1 MYRVINKQALAK
13 RLFVYFIP
21 LLLIGVLI
29 DAPFLMLFLGAF
41 SLLMWHYHQLYRL
54 SDWLHN
60 QRSFN
65 PPEGEGSWEQV
76 FEGIYQLQHRNR
88 KKRNELAELIRR
100 FRDGAEA
107 VPDAVVVLQ
116 NDLSIVWCNQLALK
130 VLGLQW
136 PVDHGQRLD
145 NLIRDPKFAKYMR
158 RKEFSDA
165 LELESGH
172 SVEQVL
178 EFRVMPY
185 ANTQLLVVVRDVTRL
200 KQLEQM
206 RKDFV
211 ANVSHE
217 LRTPLT
223 VVTGYL
229 EMLDSDS
236 LPPPAMWNK
245 AQTTMLEQ
253 CKRMD
258 SLVNQLLSLSRIEGA
273 KRHSNDKAVKVP
285 QLLKLIET
293 EAQSINQDKGHQLIF
308 NIDASLDITGAEDEL
323 RSAFSNLVFNAIHY
337 TKPGGKIEVC
347 WQRNNEQACF
357 SVTDNGDGIAP
368 EHINRLTE
376 RFYRVDKA
384 RSRTTGGS
392 GLGLAITKHVLTRH
406 GSQLKINSELGKGS
420 CFSFAF
426 SSDRLI
432 SISPLVT
439 SNTASHKS
447 VI

>member
-1 MYRVINKQALAK
+1 MYRVVNKQALVK
-13 RLFVYFIP
+13 RLFIYFLP
-21 LLLIGVLI
+21 LLLIGVLVG
-29 DAPFLMLFLGAF
+29 APFLLLFLGSF
-41 SLLMWHYHQLYRL
+41 SLLIWHYHQLYRL
-54 SDWLHN
+54 SDWLLN

-65 PPEGEGSWEQV
+65 PPEGEGAWEQV
-76 FEGIYQLQHRNR
+76 FEGIYHLQHRNR
-88 KKRNELAELIRR
+88 KKRNELADLIRR

-136 PVDHGQRLD
+136 PTDHGQRLD
-145 NLIRDPKFAKYMR
+145 NLIREPKFAKYMH
-158 RKEFSDA
+158 KGEFDDA
-165 LELESGH
+165 LELDNGH
-172 SVEQVL
+172 SIEQVL

-185 ANTQLLVVVRDVTRL
+185 ASTQLMVVVRDVTRL

-229 EMLDSDS
+229 EMMDGDMM
-236 LPPPAMWNK
+236 PPPAMWNK
-245 AQTTMLEQ
+245 AQNTMLEQ

-258 SLVNQLLSLSRIEGA
+258 SLVSQLLSLSRIEGA
-273 KRHSNDKAVKVP
+273 RRQDNDKAINVP
-285 QLLKLIET
+285 QLLGYIHT
-293 EAQSINQDKGHQLIF
+293 EANSINQDKGHELIF
-308 NIDASLDITGAEDEL
+308 NIDKTLDIKGSEDEL

-337 TKPGGKIEVC
+337 TKPGGKVEVC
-347 WQRNNEQACF
+347 WQRKNNKACF

-406 GSQLKINSELGKGS
+406 DSKLNISSEVNKGS
-420 CFSFAF
+420 CFSFEF
-426 SSDRLI
+426 SIDKIVSL
-432 SISPLVT
+432 
-439 SNTASHKS
+439 AK
-447 VI
+447 

>member
-1 MYRVINKQALAK
+1 MYRVVNKQALVK
-13 RLFVYFIP
+13 RLFIYFLP
-21 LLLIGVLI
+21 LLLIGVLVG
-29 DAPFLMLFLGAF
+29 APFLLLFLGSF
-41 SLLMWHYHQLYRL
+41 SLLIWHYHQLYRL
-54 SDWLHN
+54 SDWLLN

-65 PPEGEGSWEQV
+65 PPEGEGAWEQV
-76 FEGIYQLQHRNR
+76 FEGIYHLQHRNR
-88 KKRNELAELIRR
+88 KKRNELADLIRR

-136 PVDHGQRLD
+136 PTDHGQRLD
-145 NLIRDPKFAKYMR
+145 NLIREPKFAKYMH
-158 RKEFSDA
+158 KGEFDDA
-165 LELESGH
+165 LELDNGH
-172 SVEQVL
+172 SIEQVL

-185 ANTQLLVVVRDVTRL
+185 ASTQLMVVVRDVTRL

-229 EMLDSDS
+229 EMMDGDMM
-236 LPPPAMWNK
+236 PPPAMWNK
-245 AQTTMLEQ
+245 AQNTMLEQ

-258 SLVNQLLSLSRIEGA
+258 SLVSQLLSLSRIEGA
-273 KRHSNDKAVKVP
+273 RRQDNDKAINVP
-285 QLLKLIET
+285 QLLGYIHT
-293 EAQSINQDKGHQLIF
+293 EANSINQDKGHELIF
-308 NIDASLDITGAEDEL
+308 NIDKSLDIKGSEDEL

-337 TKPGGKIEVC
+337 TKPGGKVEVC
-347 WQRNNEQACF
+347 WQRKNNKACF

-406 GSQLKINSELGKGS
+406 DSKLNISSEVNKGS
-420 CFSFAF
+420 CFSFEF
-426 SSDRLI
+426 SMDKI
-432 SISPLVT
+432 VPLT
-439 SNTASHKS
+439 KKLS
-447 VI
+447 

>member
-1 MYRVINKQALAK
+1 MYRVVNKQALVK
-13 RLFVYFIP
+13 RLFIYFLP
-21 LLLIGVLI
+21 LLLIGVLVG
-29 DAPFLMLFLGAF
+29 APFLLLFLGSF
-41 SLLMWHYHQLYRL
+41 SLLIWHYHQLYRL
-54 SDWLHN
+54 SDWLLN
-60 QRSFN
+60 QRRFN
-65 PPEGEGSWEQV
+65 PPEGEGAWEQV
-76 FEGIYQLQHRNR
+76 FEGIYHLQHRNR
-88 KKRNELAELIRR
+88 KKRNELADLIRR

-136 PVDHGQRLD
+136 PTDHGQRLD
-145 NLIRDPKFAKYMR
+145 NLIREPKFAKYMN
-158 RKEFSDA
+158 KGEFDDA
-165 LELESGH
+165 LELDNGH
-172 SVEQVL
+172 SIEQVL

-185 ANTQLLVVVRDVTRL
+185 ASTQLMVVVRDVTRL

-229 EMLDSDS
+229 EMMDGDMM
-236 LPPPAMWNK
+236 PPPAMWNK
-245 AQTTMLEQ
+245 AQNTMLEQ

-258 SLVNQLLSLSRIEGA
+258 SLVSQLLSLSRIEGA
-273 KRHSNDKAVKVP
+273 RRQDNDKAINVP
-285 QLLKLIET
+285 QLLGYIHT
-293 EAQSINQDKGHQLIF
+293 EANSINQDKGHELIF
-308 NIDASLDITGAEDEL
+308 DIDKTLDIKGSEDEL

-337 TKPGGKIEVC
+337 TKPGGKVEVC
-347 WQRNNEQACF
+347 WQRKNNKACF
-357 SVTDNGDGIAP
+357 CVTDNGDGIAP

-406 GSQLKINSELGKGS
+406 DSKLNIRSEVNKGS
-420 CFSFAF
+420 CFSFEF
-426 SSDRLI
+426 SIDKIVSL
-432 SISPLVT
+432 T
-439 SNTASHKS
+439 K
-447 VI
+447 

>member
-1 MYRVINKQALAK
+1 MYRVVNKQALVK
-13 RLFVYFIP
+13 RLFIYFLP
-21 LLLIGVLI
+21 LLLIGVLVG
-29 DAPFLMLFLGAF
+29 APFLLLFLGSF
-41 SLLMWHYHQLYRL
+41 SLLIWHYHQLYRL
-54 SDWLHN
+54 SDWLLN

-65 PPEGEGSWEQV
+65 PPEGEGAWEQV
-76 FEGIYQLQHRNR
+76 FEGIYHLQHRNR
-88 KKRNELAELIRR
+88 KKRNELADLIRR

-136 PVDHGQRLD
+136 PTDHGQRLD
-145 NLIRDPKFAKYMR
+145 NLIREPKFAKYMH
-158 RKEFSDA
+158 KGEFDDA
-165 LELESGH
+165 LELDNGH
-172 SVEQVL
+172 SIEQVL

-185 ANTQLLVVVRDVTRL
+185 ASTQLMVVVRDVTRL

-229 EMLDSDS
+229 EMMDGDMM
-236 LPPPAMWNK
+236 PPPAMWNK
-245 AQTTMLEQ
+245 AQNTMLEQ

-258 SLVNQLLSLSRIEGA
+258 SLVSQLLSLSRIEGA
-273 KRHSNDKAVKVP
+273 RRQDNDKAINVP
-285 QLLKLIET
+285 QLLGYIHT
-293 EAQSINQDKGHQLIF
+293 EANSINQDKGHELIF
-308 NIDASLDITGAEDEL
+308 NIDKTLDIKGSEDEL

-337 TKPGGKIEVC
+337 TKPGGKVEVC
-347 WQRNNEQACF
+347 WQRKNNKACF

-406 GSQLKINSELGKGS
+406 DSKLNISSEVNKGS
-420 CFSFAF
+420 CFSFEF
-426 SSDRLI
+426 SMDKI
-432 SISPLVT
+432 VPLT
-439 SNTASHKS
+439 KK
-447 VI
+447 

>member
-1 MYRVINKQALAK
+1 MYRVVNKQALIK
-13 RLFVYFIP
+13 RLFIYFLP
-21 LLLIGVLI
+21 LLLIGVLVG
-29 DAPFLMLFLGAF
+29 APFLLLFLGSF
-41 SLLMWHYHQLYRL
+41 SLLVWHYHQLYRL
-54 SDWLHN
+54 SDWLLN

-65 PPEGEGSWEQV
+65 PPEGEGAWEQV
-76 FEGIYQLQHRNR
+76 FEGIYHLQHRNR
-88 KKRNELAELIRR
+88 KKRNELADLIRR

-107 VPDAVVVLQ
+107 VPDAVIVLQ

-136 PVDHGQRLD
+136 PTDHGQRLD
-145 NLIRDPKFAKYMR
+145 NLIREPKFAKYMH
-158 RKEFSDA
+158 KGNFDEA
-165 LELESGH
+165 LELDNGH
-172 SVEQVL
+172 AIEQVL

-185 ANTQLLVVVRDVTRL
+185 ATTQLMVVVRDVTRL

-229 EMLDSDS
+229 EMMDSDN

-258 SLVNQLLSLSRIEGA
+258 SLVSQLLSLSRIEGS
-273 KRHSNDKAVKVP
+273 RRQDNDKAINVP
-285 QLLKLIET
+285 QLLGYIQT
-293 EAQSINQDKGHQLIF
+293 EAQSINQDKGHELIF
-308 NIDASLDITGAEDEL
+308 DIDSTLDIKGSEDEL

-337 TKPGGKIEVC
+337 TKPGGKIQVS
-347 WQRNNEQACF
+347 WLRKNNMACF
-357 SVTDNGDGIAP
+357 TVIDNGDGIAA

-406 GSQLKINSELGKGS
+406 DSKLNITSEVGKGS
-420 CFSFAF
+420 CFSFYF
-426 SSDRLI
+426 STDKIVDLI
-432 SISPLVT
+432 NKQQDPV
-439 SNTASHKS
+439 KS
-447 VI
+447 

>member
-1 MYRVINKQALAK
+1 MYRVVNKQALVK
-13 RLFVYFIP
+13 RLFIYFLP
-21 LLLIGVLI
+21 LLLIGVLVG
-29 DAPFLMLFLGAF
+29 APFLLLFLGSF
-41 SLLMWHYHQLYRL
+41 SLLIWHYHQLYRL
-54 SDWLHN
+54 SDWLLN

-65 PPEGEGSWEQV
+65 PPEGEGAWEQV
-76 FEGIYQLQHRNR
+76 FEGIYHLQHRNR
-88 KKRNELAELIRR
+88 KKRNELADLIRR

-136 PVDHGQRLD
+136 PTDHGQRLD
-145 NLIRDPKFAKYMR
+145 NLIREPKFAKYMH
-158 RKEFSDA
+158 KGEFDDA
-165 LELESGH
+165 LELDNGH
-172 SVEQVL
+172 SIEQVL

-185 ANTQLLVVVRDVTRL
+185 ASTQLMVVVRDVTRL

-229 EMLDSDS
+229 EMMDGDMM
-236 LPPPAMWNK
+236 PPPAMWNK
-245 AQTTMLEQ
+245 AQNTMLEQ

-258 SLVNQLLSLSRIEGA
+258 SLVSQLLSLSRIEGA
-273 KRHSNDKAVKVP
+273 RRQDNDKAINVP
-285 QLLKLIET
+285 QLLTYIQT
-293 EAQSINQDKGHQLIF
+293 EAQSINQDKEHELIF
-308 NIDASLDITGAEDEL
+308 DVDTSLDIKGSEDEL

-337 TKPGGKIEVC
+337 TKPGGKVEVC
-347 WQRNNEQACF
+347 WQRKNDKACF
-357 SVTDNGDGIAP
+357 SVTDNGNGIAP

-406 GSQLKINSELGKGS
+406 DSQLNITSEVGKGS
-420 CFSFAF
+420 CFSFEF
-426 SSDRLI
+426 SMDKI
-432 SISPLVT
+432 VPLT
-439 SNTASHKS
+439 KKLS
-447 VI
+447 

>member
-1 MYRVINKQALAK
+1 MYRVVNKQALVK
-13 RLFVYFIP
+13 RLFIYFLP
-21 LLLIGVLI
+21 LLLIGVLVG
-29 DAPFLMLFLGAF
+29 APFLLLFLGSF
-41 SLLMWHYHQLYRL
+41 SLLIWHYHQLYRL
-54 SDWLHN
+54 SDWLLN

-65 PPEGEGSWEQV
+65 PPEGEGAWEQV
-76 FEGIYQLQHRNR
+76 FEGIYHLQHRNR
-88 KKRNELAELIRR
+88 KKRNELADLIRR

-136 PVDHGQRLD
+136 PTDHGQRLD
-145 NLIRDPKFAKYMR
+145 NLIREPKFAKYMH
-158 RKEFSDA
+158 KGEFDDA
-165 LELESGH
+165 LELDNGH
-172 SVEQVL
+172 SIEQVL

-185 ANTQLLVVVRDVTRL
+185 ASTQLMVVVRDVTRL

-229 EMLDSDS
+229 EMMDGDMM
-236 LPPPAMWNK
+236 PPPAMWNK
-245 AQTTMLEQ
+245 AQNTMLEQ

-258 SLVNQLLSLSRIEGA
+258 SLVSQLLSLSRIEGA
-273 KRHSNDKAVKVP
+273 RRQDNDKAINVP
-285 QLLKLIET
+285 QLLGYIHT
-293 EAQSINQDKGHQLIF
+293 EANSINQDKGHELIF
-308 NIDASLDITGAEDEL
+308 NIDKTLDIKGSEDEL

-337 TKPGGKIEVC
+337 TKPGGKVEVC
-347 WQRNNEQACF
+347 WQRKNYKACF

-406 GSQLKINSELGKGS
+406 DSKLNISSEVNKGS
-420 CFSFAF
+420 CFSFEF
-426 SSDRLI
+426 SIDKIVSL
-432 SISPLVT
+432 
-439 SNTASHKS
+439 AK
-447 VI
+447 

>member
-1 MYRVINKQALAK
+1 MYRVVNKQALVK
-13 RLFVYFIP
+13 RLFIYFLP
-21 LLLIGVLI
+21 LLLIGVLVG
-29 DAPFLMLFLGAF
+29 APFLLLFLGSF
-41 SLLMWHYHQLYRL
+41 SLLVWHYHQLYRL
-54 SDWLHN
+54 SDWLLN

-65 PPEGEGSWEQV
+65 PPEGEGAWEQV
-76 FEGIYQLQHRNR
+76 FEGIYHLQHRNR
-88 KKRNELAELIRR
+88 KKRNELADLIRR

-136 PVDHGQRLD
+136 PGDHGQRLD
-145 NLIRDPKFAKYMR
+145 NLIREPKFAKYMH
-158 RKEFSDA
+158 KGEFDDA
-165 LELESGH
+165 LELDNGH
-172 SVEQVL
+172 AVEQVL

-185 ANTQLLVVVRDVTRL
+185 ASTQLMVVVRDVTRL

-223 VVTGYL
+223 VIAGYL
-229 EMLDSDS
+229 EMMDGDMM
-236 LPPPAMWNK
+236 PPPAMWGK
-245 AQTTMLEQ
+245 AQKTMLEQ

-258 SLVNQLLSLSRIEGA
+258 SLVSQLLSLSRIEGA
-273 KRHSNDKAVKVP
+273 RRQDNDKAINVP
-285 QLLKLIET
+285 QLLTYIQT
-293 EAQSINQDKGHQLIF
+293 EAQSINQDKAHELIF
-308 NIDASLDITGAEDEL
+308 DIDTSLDIKGSEDEL

-337 TKPGGKIEVC
+337 TKPGGKVEVC
-347 WQRNNEQACF
+347 WQRKNNKACF
-357 SVTDNGDGIAP
+357 SVIDNGDGIAA

-406 GSQLKINSELGKGS
+406 DSQLNITSEVGKGS
-420 CFSFAF
+420 CFSFEF
-426 SSDRLI
+426 SMDKI
-432 SISPLVT
+432 VPLT
-439 SNTASHKS
+439 KKLS
-447 VI
+447 

>member
-1 MYRVINKQALAK
+1 MYRVVNKQALAK
-13 RLFVYFIP
+13 RLFIYFLP
-21 LLLIGVLI
+21 LLLIGVLVGM
-29 DAPFLMLFLGAF
+29 PFLLLFLGSF
-41 SLLMWHYHQLYRL
+41 SLLVWHYHQLYRL
-54 SDWLHN
+54 SDWLLN

-65 PPEGEGSWEQV
+65 PPEGEGAWEQV
-76 FEGIYQLQHRNR
+76 FEGIYHLQHRNR
-88 KKRNELAELIRR
+88 KKRNELADLIRR

-107 VPDAVVVLQ
+107 VPDAVIVLQ

-136 PVDHGQRLD
+136 PTDHGQRLD
-145 NLIRDPKFAKYMR
+145 NLIREPKFAKYMHR
-158 RKEFSDA
+158 GEFNEA
-165 LELESGH
+165 LELDNGH
-172 SVEQVL
+172 SVEQIL

-185 ANTQLLVVVRDVTRL
+185 ASSQLMVVVRDVTRL

-229 EMLDSDS
+229 EMMDGDMM
-236 LPPPAMWNK
+236 PPPAIWNK
-245 AQTTMLEQ
+245 AQNTMLEQ

-273 KRHSNDKAVKVP
+273 RRQDNDKPVNVP
-285 QLLKLIET
+285 QLLSYIKT
-293 EAQSINQDKGHQLIF
+293 EAQSINQDKGHELTF
-308 NIDASLDITGAEDEL
+308 NIDDTLDITGSEDEL

-337 TKPGGKIEVC
+337 TKPGGKVDIC
-347 WQRNNEQACF
+347 WQRNDNRAYF

-406 GSQLKINSELGKGS
+406 DSQLNISSELGKGS
-420 CFSFAF
+420 CFSFYF
-426 SSDRLI
+426 SKDKI
-432 SISPLVT
+432 VKVV
-439 SNTASHKS
+439 A
-447 VI
+447 

>member
-1 MYRVINKQALAK
+1 MYRVVNKQALIK
-13 RLFVYFIP
+13 RLFIYFLP
-21 LLLIGVLI
+21 LLLIGVLVG
-29 DAPFLMLFLGAF
+29 APFLLLFLGSF
-41 SLLMWHYHQLYRL
+41 SLLVWHYHQLYRL
-54 SDWLHN
+54 SDWLLN

-65 PPEGEGSWEQV
+65 PPEGEGAWEQV
-76 FEGIYQLQHRNR
+76 FEGIYHLQHRNR
-88 KKRNELAELIRR
+88 KKRNELADLIRR

-107 VPDAVVVLQ
+107 VPDAVIVLQ
-116 NDLSIVWCNQLALK
+116 TDLSIVWCNQLALK

-136 PVDHGQRLD
+136 PTDHGQRLD
-145 NLIRDPKFAKYMR
+145 NLIREPKFAKYMH
-158 RKEFSDA
+158 KGDFDEA
-165 LELESGH
+165 LELDNGH
-172 SVEQVL
+172 AIEQVL

-185 ANTQLLVVVRDVTRL
+185 ATTQLMVVVRDVTRL

-229 EMLDSDS
+229 EMMDSDN

-245 AQTTMLEQ
+245 AQSTMLEQ

-258 SLVNQLLSLSRIEGA
+258 SLVSQLLSLSRIEGS
-273 KRHSNDKAVKVP
+273 RRQDNDKAINVP
-285 QLLKLIET
+285 QLLGYIQT
-293 EAQSINQDKGHQLIF
+293 EAQSINQDKGHELLF
-308 NIDASLDITGAEDEL
+308 DIDITLDIKGSEDEL

-337 TKPGGKIEVC
+337 TKPGGKIQVS
-347 WQRNNEQACF
+347 WLRKNNTACF
-357 SVTDNGDGIAP
+357 TVVDNGDGIAA

-406 GSQLKINSELGKGS
+406 DSKLNITSEVGKGS
-420 CFSFAF
+420 CFSFCF
-426 SSDRLI
+426 SIDKI
-432 SISPLVT
+432 VEPQNKQQVLV
-439 SNTASHKS
+439 KS
-447 VI
+447 

>member
-1 MYRVINKQALAK
+1 MYRVVNKQALIK
-13 RLFVYFIP
+13 RLFIYFLP
-21 LLLIGVLI
+21 LLLIGVLVG
-29 DAPFLMLFLGAF
+29 APFLLLFLGSF
-41 SLLMWHYHQLYRL
+41 SLLVWHYHQLYRL
-54 SDWLHN
+54 SDWLLN

-65 PPEGEGSWEQV
+65 PPEGEGAWEQV
-76 FEGIYQLQHRNR
+76 FEGIYHLQHRNR
-88 KKRNELAELIRR
+88 KKRNELADLIRR

-107 VPDAVVVLQ
+107 VPDAVIVLQ
-116 NDLSIVWCNQLALK
+116 TDLSIVWCNQLALK

-136 PVDHGQRLD
+136 PTDHGQRLD
-145 NLIRDPKFAKYMR
+145 NLIREPKFAKYMH
-158 RKEFSDA
+158 KGNFDEA
-165 LELESGH
+165 LELDNGH
-172 SVEQVL
+172 AIEQVL

-185 ANTQLLVVVRDVTRL
+185 ATTQLMVVVRDVTRL

-229 EMLDSDS
+229 EMMDSDN

-245 AQTTMLEQ
+245 AQSTMLEQ

-258 SLVNQLLSLSRIEGA
+258 SLVSQLLSLSRIEGS
-273 KRHSNDKAVKVP
+273 RRQDNDKAINVP
-285 QLLKLIET
+285 QLLGYIQT
-293 EAQSINQDKGHQLIF
+293 EAQSINQDKGHELLF
-308 NIDASLDITGAEDEL
+308 DIDNTLDIKGSEDEL

-337 TKPGGKIEVC
+337 TKPGGKIQVS
-347 WQRNNEQACF
+347 WLRKNNTACF
-357 SVTDNGDGIAP
+357 TVVDNGDGIAA

-406 GSQLKINSELGKGS
+406 DSKLNITSEVGKGS
-420 CFSFAF
+420 CFSFCF
-426 SSDRLI
+426 SIDKI
-432 SISPLVT
+432 VEPQNKQLVLV
-439 SNTASHKS
+439 KS
-447 VI
+447 

>member
-1 MYRVINKQALAK
+1 MYRVVNKQALVK
-13 RLFVYFIP
+13 RLFIYFLP
-21 LLLIGVLI
+21 LLLIGVLVG
-29 DAPFLMLFLGAF
+29 APFFLLFLGSF
-41 SLLMWHYHQLYRL
+41 SLLIWHYHQLYRL
-54 SDWLHN
+54 SDWLLN

-65 PPEGEGSWEQV
+65 PPEGEGAWEQV
-76 FEGIYQLQHRNR
+76 FEGIYHLQHRNR
-88 KKRNELAELIRR
+88 KKRNELADLIRR

-136 PVDHGQRLD
+136 PTDHGQRLD
-145 NLIRDPKFAKYMR
+145 NLIREPKFAKYMH
-158 RKEFSDA
+158 KGEFDDA
-165 LELESGH
+165 LELDNGH
-172 SVEQVL
+172 SIEQVL

-185 ANTQLLVVVRDVTRL
+185 ASTQLMVVVRDVTRL

-229 EMLDSDS
+229 EMMDGDMM
-236 LPPPAMWNK
+236 PPPAMWNK
-245 AQTTMLEQ
+245 AQNTMLEQ

-258 SLVNQLLSLSRIEGA
+258 SLVSQLLSLSRIEGA
-273 KRHSNDKAVKVP
+273 RRQDNDKAINVP
-285 QLLKLIET
+285 QLLGYIHT
-293 EAQSINQDKGHQLIF
+293 EANSINQDKGHELIF
-308 NIDASLDITGAEDEL
+308 NIDKTLDIKGSEDEL

-337 TKPGGKIEVC
+337 TKPGGKVEVC
-347 WQRNNEQACF
+347 WQRKNNKACF

-406 GSQLKINSELGKGS
+406 DSKLNISSEVNKGS
-420 CFSFAF
+420 CFSFEF
-426 SSDRLI
+426 SIDKIVSL
-432 SISPLVT
+432 
-439 SNTASHKS
+439 AK
-447 VI
+447 

>member
-1 MYRVINKQALAK
+1 MYRVVNKQALVK
-13 RLFVYFIP
+13 RLFIYFLP
-21 LLLIGVLI
+21 LLLIGVLVG
-29 DAPFLMLFLGAF
+29 APFLLLFLGSF
-41 SLLMWHYHQLYRL
+41 SLLIWHYHQLYRL
-54 SDWLHN
+54 SDWLLN

-65 PPEGEGSWEQV
+65 PPEGEGAWEQV
-76 FEGIYQLQHRNR
+76 FEGIYHLQHRNR
-88 KKRNELAELIRR
+88 KKRNELADLIRR

-136 PVDHGQRLD
+136 PTDHGQRLD
-145 NLIRDPKFAKYMR
+145 NLIREPKFAKYMH
-158 RKEFSDA
+158 KGEFDDA
-165 LELESGH
+165 LELDNGH
-172 SVEQVL
+172 SIEQVL

-185 ANTQLLVVVRDVTRL
+185 ASTQLMVVVRDVTRL

-229 EMLDSDS
+229 EMMDGDMM
-236 LPPPAMWNK
+236 PPPAMWNK
-245 AQTTMLEQ
+245 AQNTMLEQ

-258 SLVNQLLSLSRIEGA
+258 SLVSQLLSLSRIEGA
-273 KRHSNDKAVKVP
+273 RRQDNDKAINVP
-285 QLLKLIET
+285 QLLGYIHT
-293 EAQSINQDKGHQLIF
+293 EAKSINQDKGHELIF
-308 NIDASLDITGAEDEL
+308 NIDKTLDIKGSEDEL

-337 TKPGGKIEVC
+337 TKPGGKVEVC
-347 WQRNNEQACF
+347 WQRKNNKACF

-406 GSQLKINSELGKGS
+406 DSKLNISSEVNKGS
-420 CFSFAF
+420 CFSFEF
-426 SSDRLI
+426 SMDKI
-432 SISPLVT
+432 VPLT
-439 SNTASHKS
+439 KKLS
-447 VI
+447 

>member
-1 MYRVINKQALAK
+1 MYRVVNKQALVK
-13 RLFVYFIP
+13 RLFIYFLP
-21 LLLIGVLI
+21 LLLIGVLVG
-29 DAPFLMLFLGAF
+29 APFLLLFLGSF
-41 SLLMWHYHQLYRL
+41 SLLIWHYHQLYRL
-54 SDWLHN
+54 SDWLLN

-65 PPEGEGSWEQV
+65 PPEGEGAWEQV
-76 FEGIYQLQHRNR
+76 FEGIYHLQHRNR
-88 KKRNELAELIRR
+88 KKRNELADLIRR

-136 PVDHGQRLD
+136 PTDHGQRLD
-145 NLIRDPKFAKYMR
+145 NLIREPKFAKYMH
-158 RKEFSDA
+158 KGEFDDA
-165 LELESGH
+165 LELDNGH

-185 ANTQLLVVVRDVTRL
+185 ASTQLMVVVRDVTRL

-229 EMLDSDS
+229 EMMEGDMM
-236 LPPPAMWNK
+236 PPPAMWNK
-245 AQTTMLEQ
+245 AQNTMLEQ

-258 SLVNQLLSLSRIEGA
+258 SLVSQLLSLSRIEGA
-273 KRHSNDKAVKVP
+273 RRQDNDKAINVP
-285 QLLKLIET
+285 QLLGYIHT
-293 EAQSINQDKGHQLIF
+293 EANSINQDKGHELIF
-308 NIDASLDITGAEDEL
+308 DIDKTLDIKGSEDEL

-337 TKPGGKIEVC
+337 TKPGGKVEVC
-347 WQRNNEQACF
+347 WQRKNNKACF

-406 GSQLKINSELGKGS
+406 DSKLNISSEVNKGS
-420 CFSFAF
+420 CFSFEF
-426 SSDRLI
+426 SIDKIVSL
-432 SISPLVT
+432 
-439 SNTASHKS
+439 AK
-447 VI
+447 

>member
-1 MYRVINKQALAK
+1 MYRVVNKQALAK
-13 RLFVYFIP
+13 RLFMYFLP
-21 LLLIGVLI
+21 LLLIGVLVG
-29 DAPFLMLFLGAF
+29 APFLLLFLGSF
-41 SLLMWHYHQLYRL
+41 SLLLWHYHQLYRL
-54 SDWLHN
+54 SDWLLN

-65 PPEGEGSWEQV
+65 PPEGEGVWEQV
-76 FEGIYQLQHRNR
+76 FEGIYHLQHRNR
-88 KKRNELAELIRR
+88 KKRNELADLIRR

-116 NDLSIVWCNQLALK
+116 KDLSIVWCNQLALK

-136 PVDHGQRLD
+136 PTDHGQRLD
-145 NLIRDPKFAKYMR
+145 NLIRDPKFAKYMQL
-158 RKEFSDA
+158 ESFDEA
-165 LELESGH
+165 LELDSGH
-172 SVEQVL
+172 KQVL

-185 ANTQLLVVVRDVTRL
+185 ASYQLMVVRDVTRL

-229 EMLDSDS
+229 EMLDGDN
-236 LPPPAMWNK
+236 LPPPAMWHK
-245 AQTTMLEQ
+245 AQNTMLGQ
-253 CKRMD
+253 CQRMD

-273 KRHSNDKAVKVP
+273 RRQDNDKPVNVP
-285 QLLKLIET
+285 QMLSYIKT
-293 EAQSINQDKGHQLIF
+293 EAQSINQDKNHQLIF
-308 NIDASLDITGAEDEL
+308 NINESLDIKGSGDEL

-337 TKPGGKIEVC
+337 TKPGGVINVL
-347 WQRNNEQACF
+347 WQLKNDQAQF

-384 RSRTTGGS
+384 RSRITGGS

-406 GSQLKINSELGKGS
+406 DSHLNIKSKLGKGS
-420 CFSFAF
+420 VFSFSFAKEKIVNSLK
-426 SSDRLI
+426 SS
-432 SISPLVT
+432 
-439 SNTASHKS
+439 
-447 VI
+447 

>member
-1 MYRVINKQALAK
+1 MYRVINKQALVK
-13 RLFVYFIP
+13 RLFLYFIP
-21 LLLIGVLI
+21 LALVGVLI
-29 DAPFLMLFLGAF
+29 GAPFILLFLGALA
-41 SLLMWHYHQLYRL
+41 LLLWHYHQLYRL
-54 SDWLHN
+54 SDWLLN

-65 PPEGEGSWEQV
+65 PPEGEGAWEQI
-76 FEGIYQLQHRNR
+76 FEGIYHLQHRNR

-100 FRDGAEA
+100 FREGAEA

-116 NDLSIVWCNQLALK
+116 TDLSIIWCNQLALK

-136 PVDHGQRLD
+136 PTDHGQRLD
-145 NLIRDPKFAKYMR
+145 NLVRDPKFVKYMN
-158 RKEFSDA
+158 KQKFDEP
-165 LELESGH
+165 LELEVAH
-172 SVEQVL
+172 NQEQTL

-185 ANTQLLVVVRDVTRL
+185 AGQLMMVVRDISRL

-229 EMLDSDS
+229 EMMDEDN
-236 LPPPAMWNK
+236 LPPPSMWAK
-245 AQTTMLEQ
+245 AHHTMIEQ
-253 CKRMD
+253 CHRMD

-273 KRHSNDKAVKVP
+273 RKYDNDKPVRVP
-285 QLLKLIET
+285 DMLALIST
-293 EAQSINQDKGHQLIF
+293 EANSLNKEKDHQISF
-308 NIDASLDITGAEDEL
+308 DVEPDLDIVGAADEL
-323 RSAFSNLVFNAIHY
+323 RSAFSNLVFNAVHY
-337 TKPGGKIEVC
+337 TKPNGSIHVQ
-347 WQRNNEQACF
+347 WQIKDDQAYF

-368 EHINRLTE
+368 EHIHRLTE

-384 RSRTTGGS
+384 RSRKTGGS

-406 GSQLKINSELGKGS
+406 DSHLNIRSEVGKGS

-426 SSDRLI
+426 PKTRIVKYDS
-432 SISPLVT
+432 
-439 SNTASHKS
+439 K
-447 VI
+447 

>member
-1 MYRVINKQALAK
+1 MYRVVNKQALIK
-13 RLFVYFIP
+13 RLFIYFLP

-29 DAPFLMLFLGAF
+29 GAPFLLLFLGSF
-41 SLLMWHYHQLYRL
+41 SLLVWHYHQLYRL
-54 SDWLHN
+54 SDWLLN

-65 PPEGEGSWEQV
+65 PPEGEGAWEQV
-76 FEGIYQLQHRNR
+76 FEGIYHLQHRNR
-88 KKRNELAELIRR
+88 KKRNELADLIRR

-107 VPDAVVVLQ
+107 VPDAVIVLQ

-136 PVDHGQRLD
+136 PTDHGQRLD
-145 NLIRDPKFAKYMR
+145 NLIREPKFAKYMH
-158 RKEFSDA
+158 KGNFDEA
-165 LELESGH
+165 LELDNGH
-172 SVEQVL
+172 AIEQVL

-185 ANTQLLVVVRDVTRL
+185 ATTQLMVVVRDVTRL

-229 EMLDSDS
+229 EMMDSDN
-236 LPPPAMWNK
+236 LPPPAMWSK

-258 SLVNQLLSLSRIEGA
+258 SLVSQLLSLSRIEGS
-273 KRHSNDKAVKVP
+273 RRQDNDKAINVP
-285 QLLKLIET
+285 QLLGYIQT
-293 EAQSINQDKGHQLIF
+293 EAHSINQDKGHELIF
-308 NIDASLDITGAEDEL
+308 DIDNTLDIKGSEDEL

-337 TKPGGKIEVC
+337 TKPGGKIQVS
-347 WQRNNEQACF
+347 WLRKNNTACF
-357 SVTDNGDGIAP
+357 TVVDNGDGIAA

-406 GSQLKINSELGKGS
+406 DSKLNITSEVGKGS
-420 CFSFAF
+420 CFSFYF
-426 SSDRLI
+426 STDKIVELI
-432 SISPLVT
+432 NKQQDSV
-439 SNTASHKS
+439 KS
-447 VI
+447 

>member
-1 MYRVINKQALAK
+1 MYRVVNKQALVK
-13 RLFVYFIP
+13 RLFIYFLP
-21 LLLIGVLI
+21 LLLIGVLVG
-29 DAPFLMLFLGAF
+29 APFLLLFLGSF
-41 SLLMWHYHQLYRL
+41 SLLIWHYHQLYRL
-54 SDWLHN
+54 SDWLLN

-65 PPEGEGSWEQV
+65 PPEGEGAWEQV
-76 FEGIYQLQHRNR
+76 FEGIYHLQHRNR
-88 KKRNELAELIRR
+88 KKRNELADLIRR

-136 PVDHGQRLD
+136 PTDHGQRLD
-145 NLIRDPKFAKYMR
+145 NLIREPKFAKYMH
-158 RKEFSDA
+158 KGEFDDA
-165 LELESGH
+165 LELDNGH
-172 SVEQVL
+172 SIEQVL

-185 ANTQLLVVVRDVTRL
+185 ASTQLMVVVRDVTRL

-229 EMLDSDS
+229 EMMDGDMM
-236 LPPPAMWNK
+236 PPPAMWNK
-245 AQTTMLEQ
+245 AQNTMLEQ

-258 SLVNQLLSLSRIEGA
+258 SLVSQLLSLSRIEGA
-273 KRHSNDKAVKVP
+273 RRQDNDKAINVP
-285 QLLKLIET
+285 QLLGYIHT
-293 EAQSINQDKGHQLIF
+293 EANSINQDKGHELIF
-308 NIDASLDITGAEDEL
+308 NIDKTLDIKGSGDEL

-337 TKPGGKIEVC
+337 TKPGGKVEVC
-347 WQRNNEQACF
+347 WQRKNNKARF

-406 GSQLKINSELGKGS
+406 DSKLNISSEVNKGS
-420 CFSFAF
+420 CFSFEF
-426 SSDRLI
+426 SIDKIVSL
-432 SISPLVT
+432 
-439 SNTASHKS
+439 AK
-447 VI
+447 

>member
-1 MYRVINKQALAK
+1 MYRVVNKQALIK
-13 RLFVYFIP
+13 RLFIYFLP
-21 LLLIGVLI
+21 LLLIGVLVG
-29 DAPFLMLFLGAF
+29 APFLLLFLGSF
-41 SLLMWHYHQLYRL
+41 SLLVWHYHQLYRL
-54 SDWLHN
+54 SDWLLN

-65 PPEGEGSWEQV
+65 PPEGEGAWEQV
-76 FEGIYQLQHRNR
+76 FEGIYHLQHRNR
-88 KKRNELAELIRR
+88 KKRNELADLIRR

-107 VPDAVVVLQ
+107 VPDAVIVLQ
-116 NDLSIVWCNQLALK
+116 TDLSIVWCNQLALK

-136 PVDHGQRLD
+136 PTDHGQRLD
-145 NLIRDPKFAKYMR
+145 NLIREPKFAKYMH
-158 RKEFSDA
+158 KGDFDEA
-165 LELESGH
+165 LELDNGH
-172 SVEQVL
+172 AIEQVL

-185 ANTQLLVVVRDVTRL
+185 ATTQLMVVVRDVTRL

-229 EMLDSDS
+229 EMMDSDN

-245 AQTTMLEQ
+245 AQSTMLEQ

-258 SLVNQLLSLSRIEGA
+258 SLVSQLLSLSRIEGS
-273 KRHSNDKAVKVP
+273 RRQDNDKAINVP
-285 QLLKLIET
+285 QLLGYIQT
-293 EAQSINQDKGHQLIF
+293 EAQSINQDKGHELLF
-308 NIDASLDITGAEDEL
+308 DIDNTLDIKGSEDEL

-337 TKPGGKIEVC
+337 TKPGGKIQVS
-347 WQRNNEQACF
+347 WLRKNNTACF
-357 SVTDNGDGIAP
+357 TVVDNGDGIAA

-406 GSQLKINSELGKGS
+406 DSKLNITSEVGKGS
-420 CFSFAF
+420 CFSFSF
-426 SSDRLI
+426 SIDKI
-432 SISPLVT
+432 VEPQNKQQVLV
-439 SNTASHKS
+439 KS
-447 VI
+447 

>member
-1 MYRVINKQALAK
+1 MYRVVNKQALVK
-13 RLFVYFIP
+13 RLFIYFLP
-21 LLLIGVLI
+21 LLLIGVLVG
-29 DAPFLMLFLGAF
+29 APFLLLFLGSF
-41 SLLMWHYHQLYRL
+41 SLLIWHYHQLYRL
-54 SDWLHN
+54 SDWLLN

-65 PPEGEGSWEQV
+65 PPEGEGAWEQV
-76 FEGIYQLQHRNR
+76 FEGIYHLQHRNR
-88 KKRNELAELIRR
+88 KKRNELADLIRR

-136 PVDHGQRLD
+136 PTDHGQRLD
-145 NLIRDPKFAKYMR
+145 NLIREPKFAKYMH
-158 RKEFSDA
+158 KGEFDDA
-165 LELESGH
+165 LELDNGH

-185 ANTQLLVVVRDVTRL
+185 ASTQLMVVVRDVTRL

-229 EMLDSDS
+229 EMMDGDMM
-236 LPPPAMWNK
+236 PPPAMWNK
-245 AQTTMLEQ
+245 AQNTMLEQ

-258 SLVNQLLSLSRIEGA
+258 SLVSQLLSLSRIEGA
-273 KRHSNDKAVKVP
+273 RRQDNDKAINVP
-285 QLLKLIET
+285 QLLGYIHT
-293 EAQSINQDKGHQLIF
+293 EANSINQDKGHELIF
-308 NIDASLDITGAEDEL
+308 NIDKTLDIKGSEDEL

-337 TKPGGKIEVC
+337 TKPGGKVEVC
-347 WQRNNEQACF
+347 WQRKNNKACF

-406 GSQLKINSELGKGS
+406 DSKLNISSEVNKGS
-420 CFSFAF
+420 CFSFEF
-426 SSDRLI
+426 SIDKIVSL
-432 SISPLVT
+432 
-439 SNTASHKS
+439 AK
-447 VI
+447 

>member
-1 MYRVINKQALAK
+1 MYRVVNKQALVK
-13 RLFVYFIP
+13 RLFIYFLP
-21 LLLIGVLI
+21 LLLIGVLVG
-29 DAPFLMLFLGAF
+29 APFLLLFLGSF
-41 SLLMWHYHQLYRL
+41 SLLIWHYHQLYRL
-54 SDWLHN
+54 SDWLLN

-65 PPEGEGSWEQV
+65 PPEGEGAWEQV
-76 FEGIYQLQHRNR
+76 FEGIYHLQHRNR
-88 KKRNELAELIRR
+88 KKRNELADLIRR

-136 PVDHGQRLD
+136 PTDHGQRLD
-145 NLIRDPKFAKYMR
+145 NLIREPKFAKYMH
-158 RKEFSDA
+158 KGEFDDA
-165 LELESGH
+165 LELDNGH
-172 SVEQVL
+172 SIEQVL

-185 ANTQLLVVVRDVTRL
+185 ASTQLMVVVRDVTRL

-229 EMLDSDS
+229 EMMDGDMM
-236 LPPPAMWNK
+236 PPPAMWNK
-245 AQTTMLEQ
+245 AQNTMLEQ

-258 SLVNQLLSLSRIEGA
+258 SLVSQLLSLSRIEGA
-273 KRHSNDKAVKVP
+273 RRQDNDKAINVP
-285 QLLKLIET
+285 QLLGYIHT
-293 EAQSINQDKGHQLIF
+293 EANSINQDKGHELIF
-308 NIDASLDITGAEDEL
+308 NIDKTLDIKGSEDEL
-323 RSAFSNLVFNAIHY
+323 RSAFSNLVFNAIYY
-337 TKPGGKIEVC
+337 TKPGGKVEVC
-347 WQRNNEQACF
+347 WQRKNNKACF

-406 GSQLKINSELGKGS
+406 DSKLNISSEVNKGS
-420 CFSFAF
+420 CFSFEF
-426 SSDRLI
+426 SIDKIVSL
-432 SISPLVT
+432 
-439 SNTASHKS
+439 AK
-447 VI
+447 

>member
-1 MYRVINKQALAK
+1 MYRVVNKQALVK
-13 RLFVYFIP
+13 RLFIYFLP
-21 LLLIGVLI
+21 LLLIGVLVG
-29 DAPFLMLFLGAF
+29 APFLLLFLGSF
-41 SLLMWHYHQLYRL
+41 SLLIWHYHQLYRL
-54 SDWLHN
+54 SDWLLN

-65 PPEGEGSWEQV
+65 PPEGEGAWEQV
-76 FEGIYQLQHRNR
+76 FEGIYHLQHRNR
-88 KKRNELAELIRR
+88 KKRNELADLIRR

-136 PVDHGQRLD
+136 PTDHGQRLD
-145 NLIRDPKFAKYMR
+145 NLIREPKFAKYMN
-158 RKEFSDA
+158 KGEFDDA
-165 LELESGH
+165 LELDNGH
-172 SVEQVL
+172 SIEQVL

-185 ANTQLLVVVRDVTRL
+185 ASTQLMVVVRDVTRL

-229 EMLDSDS
+229 EMMDGDMM
-236 LPPPAMWNK
+236 PPPAMWNK
-245 AQTTMLEQ
+245 AQNTMLEQ

-258 SLVNQLLSLSRIEGA
+258 SLVSQLLSLSRIEGA
-273 KRHSNDKAVKVP
+273 RRQDNDKAINVP
-285 QLLKLIET
+285 QLLGYIHT
-293 EAQSINQDKGHQLIF
+293 EANSINQDKGHELIF
-308 NIDASLDITGAEDEL
+308 NIDKTLDIKGSEDEL

-337 TKPGGKIEVC
+337 TKPGGKVEVC
-347 WQRNNEQACF
+347 WQRKNNKACF

-406 GSQLKINSELGKGS
+406 DSKLNISSEVNKGS
-420 CFSFAF
+420 CFSFEF
-426 SSDRLI
+426 SIDKIVSL
-432 SISPLVT
+432 
-439 SNTASHKS
+439 AK
-447 VI
+447 

>member
-1 MYRVINKQALAK
+1 MYRVVNKQALIK
-13 RLFVYFIP
+13 RLFIYFLP
-21 LLLIGVLI
+21 LLLIGVLVG
-29 DAPFLMLFLGAF
+29 APFLLLFLGSF
-41 SLLMWHYHQLYRL
+41 SLLVWHYHQLYRL
-54 SDWLHN
+54 SDWLLN

-65 PPEGEGSWEQV
+65 PPEGEGAWEQV
-76 FEGIYQLQHRNR
+76 FEGIYHLQHRNR
-88 KKRNELAELIRR
+88 KKRNELADLIRR

-107 VPDAVVVLQ
+107 VPDAVIVLQ

-136 PVDHGQRLD
+136 PTDHGQRLD
-145 NLIRDPKFAKYMR
+145 NLIREPKFAKYMH
-158 RKEFSDA
+158 KGNFDEA
-165 LELESGH
+165 LELDNGH
-172 SVEQVL
+172 AIEQVL

-185 ANTQLLVVVRDVTRL
+185 ATTQLMVVVRDVTRL

-229 EMLDSDS
+229 EMMDSDN

-258 SLVNQLLSLSRIEGA
+258 SLVSQLLSLSRIEGSRRQD
-273 KRHSNDKAVKVP
+273 KDKAINVP
-285 QLLKLIET
+285 QLLGYIQT
-293 EAQSINQDKGHQLIF
+293 EAQSINQDKGHELIF
-308 NIDASLDITGAEDEL
+308 DIDSTLDIKGSEDEL

-337 TKPGGKIEVC
+337 TKPGGKIQVS
-347 WQRNNEQACF
+347 WLRKNNIACF
-357 SVTDNGDGIAP
+357 TVIDNGDGIAA

-406 GSQLKINSELGKGS
+406 DSKLNITSEVGKGS
-420 CFSFAF
+420 CFSFYF
-426 SSDRLI
+426 STDKIVDLI
-432 SISPLVT
+432 
-439 SNTASHKS
+439 NKQQDS
-447 VI
+447 VRS

>member
-1 MYRVINKQALAK
+1 MYRVVNKQALIK
-13 RLFVYFIP
+13 RLFIYFLP
-21 LLLIGVLI
+21 LLLIGVLVG
-29 DAPFLMLFLGAF
+29 APFLLLFLGSF
-41 SLLMWHYHQLYRL
+41 SLLVWHYHQLYRL
-54 SDWLHN
+54 SDWLLN

-65 PPEGEGSWEQV
+65 PPEGEGAWEQV
-76 FEGIYQLQHRNR
+76 FEGIYHLQHRNR
-88 KKRNELAELIRR
+88 KKRNELADLIRR

-107 VPDAVVVLQ
+107 VPDAVIVLQ
-116 NDLSIVWCNQLALK
+116 TDLSIVWCNQLALK

-136 PVDHGQRLD
+136 PTDHGQRLD
-145 NLIRDPKFAKYMR
+145 NLIREPKFAKYMH
-158 RKEFSDA
+158 KGDFDEA
-165 LELESGH
+165 LELDNGH
-172 SVEQVL
+172 AIEQVL

-185 ANTQLLVVVRDVTRL
+185 ATTQLMVVVRDVTRL

-229 EMLDSDS
+229 EMMDSDN

-245 AQTTMLEQ
+245 AQSTMLEQ

-258 SLVNQLLSLSRIEGA
+258 SLVSQLLSLSRIEGS
-273 KRHSNDKAVKVP
+273 RRQDNDKAINVP
-285 QLLKLIET
+285 QLLGYIQT
-293 EAQSINQDKGHQLIF
+293 EAQSINQDKGHELLF
-308 NIDASLDITGAEDEL
+308 DIDNTLDIKGSEDEL

-337 TKPGGKIEVC
+337 TKRGGKIQVS
-347 WQRNNEQACF
+347 WLRKNNTACF
-357 SVTDNGDGIAP
+357 TVVDNGDGIAA

-406 GSQLKINSELGKGS
+406 DSKLNITSEVGKGS
-420 CFSFAF
+420 CFSFCF
-426 SSDRLI
+426 SIDKI
-432 SISPLVT
+432 VEPQNKQQVLV
-439 SNTASHKS
+439 KS
-447 VI
+447 

>member
-1 MYRVINKQALAK
+1 MYRVVNKQALVK
-13 RLFVYFIP
+13 RLFIYFLP
-21 LLLIGVLI
+21 LLLIGVLVG
-29 DAPFLMLFLGAF
+29 APFLLLFLGSF
-41 SLLMWHYHQLYRL
+41 SLLIWHYHQLYRL
-54 SDWLHN
+54 SDWLLN

-65 PPEGEGSWEQV
+65 PPEGEGAWEQV
-76 FEGIYQLQHRNR
+76 FEGIYHLQHRNR
-88 KKRNELAELIRR
+88 KKRNELADLIRR

-136 PVDHGQRLD
+136 PTDHGQRLD
-145 NLIRDPKFAKYMR
+145 NLIREPKFAKYMH
-158 RKEFSDA
+158 KGEFDDA
-165 LELESGH
+165 LELDNGH
-172 SVEQVL
+172 SIEQVL

-185 ANTQLLVVVRDVTRL
+185 ASTQLMVVVRDVTRL

-229 EMLDSDS
+229 EMMDGDMM
-236 LPPPAMWNK
+236 PPPAMWNK
-245 AQTTMLEQ
+245 AQNTMLEQ

-258 SLVNQLLSLSRIEGA
+258 SLVSQLLSLSRIEGA
-273 KRHSNDKAVKVP
+273 RRQDNDKAINVP
-285 QLLKLIET
+285 QLLGYIHT
-293 EAQSINQDKGHQLIF
+293 EANSINQDKGHELIF
-308 NIDASLDITGAEDEL
+308 NIDKTLDIKGSEDEL

-337 TKPGGKIEVC
+337 TKPDGKVEVC
-347 WQRNNEQACF
+347 WQRKNNKACF

-406 GSQLKINSELGKGS
+406 DSKLNISSEVNKGS
-420 CFSFAF
+420 CFSFEF
-426 SSDRLI
+426 SIDKIVSL
-432 SISPLVT
+432 
-439 SNTASHKS
+439 AK
-447 VI
+447 

>member
-1 MYRVINKQALAK
+1 MYRVVNKQALAK
-13 RLFVYFIP
+13 RLFMYFLP
-21 LLLIGVLI
+21 LLLIGVLVGT
-29 DAPFLMLFLGAF
+29 PFLLLFLGSFA
-41 SLLMWHYHQLYRL
+41 LLLWHYHQLYRL
-54 SDWLHN
+54 SDWLIN

-65 PPEGEGSWEQV
+65 PPEGEGAWEQV
-76 FEGIYQLQHRNR
+76 FEGIYHLQHRNR
-88 KKRNELAELIRR
+88 KKRNELADLIRR

-116 NDLSIVWCNQLALK
+116 KDLSIVWCNQLALK

-136 PVDHGQRLD
+136 PTDHGQRLD

-158 RKEFSDA
+158 KAIYDEA
-165 LELESGH
+165 LELENGH
-172 SVEQVL
+172 NVEQVL

-185 ANTQLLVVVRDVTRL
+185 ASSQLMVVVRDVTRL

-229 EMLDSDS
+229 EMLDGDA
-236 LPPPAMWNK
+236 LPPPAMWHK
-245 AQTTMLEQ
+245 AQHTMLEQ

-273 KRHSNDKAVKVP
+273 RRQDNDKAVNVP
-285 QLLKLIET
+285 QLLKYIET
-293 EAQSINQDKGHQLIF
+293 EAHSLNQEKKHQLLF
-308 NIDASLDITGAEDEL
+308 DIDRQLDIRGSEDEL

-337 TKPGGKIEVC
+337 TKPGGNIVVR
-347 WQRNNEQACF
+347 WLRDNDRAVF
-357 SVTDNGDGIAP
+357 TVTDNGDGIAA

-406 GSQLKINSELGKGS
+406 DSALNINSKLGEGS
-420 CFSFAF
+420 TFSFAF
-426 SSDRLI
+426 GKD
-432 SISPLVT
+432 
-439 SNTASHKS
+439 K
-447 VI
+447 VIALR

>member
-1 MYRVINKQALAK
+1 MYRVVNKQALVK
-13 RLFVYFIP
+13 RLFIYFLP
-21 LLLIGVLI
+21 LLLIGVLVG
-29 DAPFLMLFLGAF
+29 APFLLLFLGSF
-41 SLLMWHYHQLYRL
+41 SLLIWHYHQLYRL
-54 SDWLHN
+54 SDWLLN

-65 PPEGEGSWEQV
+65 PPEGEGAWEQV
-76 FEGIYQLQHRNR
+76 FEGIYHLQHRNR
-88 KKRNELAELIRR
+88 KKRNELADLIRR

-136 PVDHGQRLD
+136 PTDHGQRLD
-145 NLIRDPKFAKYMR
+145 NLIREPKFAKYMH
-158 RKEFSDA
+158 KGEFDDA
-165 LELESGH
+165 LELDNGH
-172 SVEQVL
+172 SIEQVL

-185 ANTQLLVVVRDVTRL
+185 ASTQLMVVVRDVTRL

-229 EMLDSDS
+229 EMMDGDMM
-236 LPPPAMWNK
+236 PPPAMWNK
-245 AQTTMLEQ
+245 AQNTMLEQ

-258 SLVNQLLSLSRIEGA
+258 SLVSQLLSLSRIEGA
-273 KRHSNDKAVKVP
+273 RRQDNDKAINVP
-285 QLLKLIET
+285 QLLGYIHT
-293 EAQSINQDKGHQLIF
+293 EANSINQDKGHELIF
-308 NIDASLDITGAEDEL
+308 DIDKTLDIKGSEDEL

-337 TKPGGKIEVC
+337 TKPGGKVEVC
-347 WQRNNEQACF
+347 WQRKNNKACF

-406 GSQLKINSELGKGS
+406 DSKLNISSEVNKGS
-420 CFSFAF
+420 CFSFEF
-426 SSDRLI
+426 SIDKIVSL
-432 SISPLVT
+432 
-439 SNTASHKS
+439 AK
-447 VI
+447 

>member
-1 MYRVINKQALAK
+1 MYRVINKQALIK
-13 RLFVYFIP
+13 RLFIYFLP
-21 LLLIGVLI
+21 LLLIGVLVG
-29 DAPFLMLFLGAF
+29 APFLLLFLGTS
-41 SLLMWHYHQLYRL
+41 SLLVWHYHQLYRL
-54 SDWLHN
+54 SDWLLN

-65 PPEGEGSWEQV
+65 PPEGEGAWEQV
-76 FEGIYQLQHRNR
+76 FEGIYHLQHRNR
-88 KKRNELAELIRR
+88 KKRNELADLIRR

-116 NDLSIVWCNQLALK
+116 SDLSIVWCNQLALK

-136 PVDHGQRLD
+136 PTDHGQRLD
-145 NLIRDPKFAKYMR
+145 NLIREPKFAKYMLR
-158 RKEFSDA
+158 GEFEEP
-165 LELESGH
+165 LELDNGH
-172 SVEQVL
+172 IVDQVL

-185 ANTQLLVVVRDVTRL
+185 ANTQLMVVVRDVTRL

-229 EMLDSDS
+229 EMMDGDMM
-236 LPPPAMWNK
+236 PPLAMWNK
-245 AQTTMLEQ
+245 AQNTMLEQ

-258 SLVNQLLSLSRIEGA
+258 SLVNQLLSLSRIEGS
-273 KRHSNDKAVKVP
+273 RRQDNDKAINVP
-285 QLLKLIET
+285 QMLNYIKT
-293 EAQSINQDKGHQLIF
+293 EAQSINQDKGHELIF
-308 NIDASLDITGAEDEL
+308 NIDNQLDIKGAEDEL

-337 TKPGGKIEVC
+337 TKAGGKIIVT
-347 WQRNNEQACF
+347 WQRKEGYAHF
-357 SVTDNGDGIAP
+357 SVNDNGDGIAP

-406 GSQLKINSELGKGS
+406 DSQLNITSELGKGS

-426 SSDRLI
+426 SKDK
-432 SISPLVT
+432 LV
-439 SNTASHKS
+439 NLAS
-447 VI
+447 

>member
-1 MYRVINKQALAK
+1 MYRVVNKQALVK
-13 RLFVYFIP
+13 RLFIYFLP
-21 LLLIGVLI
+21 LLLIGVLVG
-29 DAPFLMLFLGAF
+29 APFLLLFLGSF
-41 SLLMWHYHQLYRL
+41 SLLIWHYHQLYRL
-54 SDWLHN
+54 SDWLLN

-65 PPEGEGSWEQV
+65 PPEGEGAWEQV
-76 FEGIYQLQHRNR
+76 FEGIYHLQHRNR
-88 KKRNELAELIRR
+88 KKRNELADLIRR

-136 PVDHGQRLD
+136 PTDHGQRLD
-145 NLIRDPKFAKYMR
+145 NLIREPKFAKYMH
-158 RKEFSDA
+158 KGEFDDA
-165 LELESGH
+165 LELDNGH
-172 SVEQVL
+172 SIEQVL

-185 ANTQLLVVVRDVTRL
+185 ASTQLMVVVRDVTRL

-229 EMLDSDS
+229 EMMDGDMM
-236 LPPPAMWNK
+236 PPPAMWNK
-245 AQTTMLEQ
+245 AQNTMLEQ

-258 SLVNQLLSLSRIEGA
+258 SLVSQLLSLSRIEGA
-273 KRHSNDKAVKVP
+273 RRQDNDKAINVP
-285 QLLKLIET
+285 QLLGYIHT
-293 EAQSINQDKGHQLIF
+293 EANSINQDKGHELIF
-308 NIDASLDITGAEDEL
+308 NIDKNLDIKGSEDEL

-337 TKPGGKIEVC
+337 TKPGGKVEVC
-347 WQRNNEQACF
+347 WQRKNNKARF

-406 GSQLKINSELGKGS
+406 DSKLNISSEVNKGS
-420 CFSFAF
+420 CFSFEF
-426 SSDRLI
+426 SIDKIVSL
-432 SISPLVT
+432 
-439 SNTASHKS
+439 AK
-447 VI
+447 

>member
-1 MYRVINKQALAK
+1 MYRVINKQALFK
-13 RLFVYFIP
+13 RLFLYFLPLTLIGILIGAP
-21 LLLIGVLI
+21 FILLFIGALSLLL
-29 DAPFLMLFLGAF
+29 
-41 SLLMWHYHQLYRL
+41 WHYHQLYRL
-54 SDWLHN
+54 SDWLLN

-65 PPEGEGSWEQV
+65 PPEGEGAWEQI
-76 FEGIYQLQHRNR
+76 FEGIYHLQHRNR

-100 FRDGAEA
+100 FREGAEA

-116 NDLSIVWCNQLALK
+116 QDLSIVWCNQLALK

-136 PVDHGQRLD
+136 PTDHGQRLD
-145 NLIRDPKFAKYMR
+145 NLIRDPKFVKYMQLHD
-158 RKEFSDA
+158 FDDP
-165 LELESGH
+165 LELDLGH
-172 SVEQVL
+172 SGEQVL

-185 ANTQLLVVVRDVTRL
+185 AEQLMMVVRDITRL

-229 EMLDSDS
+229 EMMDAENM
-236 LPPPAMWNK
+236 PPPMMWEK
-245 AQTTMLEQ
+245 AHGTMIEQ

-258 SLVNQLLSLSRIEGA
+258 SLVNQLLSLSRIEGSRRQE
-273 KRHSNDKAVKVP
+273 KDLPVNVP
-285 QLLKLIET
+285 NMLTLIQT
-293 EAQSINQDKGHQLIF
+293 EAHSLNQDKNHDLVF
-308 NIDASLDITGAEDEL
+308 EIDRSLDIIGSADEL

-337 TKPGGKIEVC
+337 TKPEGRVVVTWRLKEG
-347 WQRNNEQACF
+347 RACF
-357 SVTDNGDGIAP
+357 SVEDNGDGIAP

-384 RSRTTGGS
+384 RSRKTGGS

-406 GSQLKINSELGKGS
+406 DSSLEIQSTLGVGS
-420 CFSFAF
+420 CFSFEF
-426 SSDRLI
+426 TFEKVKIMTNDE
-432 SISPLVT
+432 
-439 SNTASHKS
+439 SHEN